1 MNGAAPR
8 PSATADLHHAAHQ
21 VAELARDA
29 LDLATPGPRI
39 DVERAKRKLRA
50 LAAIAGEAAGE

>member
-1 MNGAAPR
+1 MNAGASQ
-8 PSATADLHHAAHQ
+8 PSATAELHHAAHQ

-39 DVERAKRKLRA
+39 DHERAKRKLRQI
-50 LAAIAGEAAGE
+50 AAIAMEAAGE